1 MYLFSVGKKQNL
13 STKPQE
19 YWSIGVLEQW
29 NNKSRTALALTLTW
43 I

>member
-19 YWSIGVLEQW
+19 YWSIGVLEYW
-29 NNKSRTALALTLTW
+29 SNGITKAEPHW
-43 I
+43 P